1 MIPISERLQIEQSEA
16 KSWYKDDQDYP
27 DTHAPQKAYDGD
39 YKTTYHVKDAD
50 AEGNYLKLY
59 LSQKYKIGTV
69 TLTNEKDGCCEQRII
84 GTVVMVYSI
93 SDETQV
99 QTKVG
104 TCGERIT
111 GTLSLQFTVGGNK
124 DVLYSYYFI
133 NDNKFLRQNH
143 F

>member
-1 MIPISERLQIEQSEA
+1 MIPISEKLQIEKSEA
-16 KSWYKDDQDYP
+16 KSWYRDDQDYP
-27 DTHAPQKAYDGD
+27 DTHAPEKAYDGD

-59 LSQKYKIGTV
+59 LSQRFKIGTV

-99 QTKVG
+99 ETKVG
-104 TCGERIT
+104 TCGERIA
-111 GTLSLQFTVGGNK
+111 GTYLFSSLLKCNK
-124 DVLYSYYFI
+124 DELCPYYFI
-133 NDNKFLRQNH
+133 NDYMFLR
-143 F
+143 